1 MNVFYVI
8 LSLFLLLSSASGL
21 IRQYRG
27 ADVSITVTIR
37 TADCSGAGTDSDV
50 ASSPGFVDEDGYL
63 VWWIPMKA
71 LKGNDEDNLERDT
84 EQFMARPFYIYEQC
98 FRPNFFNFEV
108 YSWALNFMARWKPG
122 NMGVAMYVD
131 GFLKPSIKGEIF
143 TLAMDVCRVPL
154 LLTFLLVSASA
165 FTRLHSDASAILTV
179 TIGTGDCLGAGTNAD
194 VSASPG
200 FIDEHG
206 YLVWYVK
213 MKAVKGTADENLERE
228 TQQVMTKNLT
238 VHDFKQIEHAC
249 TMHSHMEQLRYEEC
263 FYANFF
269 NFDTYTWAFN
279 FGADWKPGKMQAK
292 LEIIKPSSQEFVK
305 SVIPE
310 RDCLNDWVPASS
322 NGHYPLCKNIKK
334 RAFEIKSTGP
344 PYIHKRY
351 KNCF

>member
-131 GFLKPSIKGEIF
+131 GPNARQMIRS
-143 TLAMDVCRVPL
+143 TVP
-154 LLTFLLVSASA
+154 
-165 FTRLHSDASAILTV
+165 
-179 TIGTGDCLGAGTNAD
+179 G
-194 VSASPG
+194 
-200 FIDEHG
+200 
-206 YLVWYVK
+206 
-213 MKAVKGTADENLERE
+213 
-228 TQQVMTKNLT
+228 
-238 VHDFKQIEHAC
+238 
-249 TMHSHMEQLRYEEC
+249 
-263 FYANFF
+263 
-269 NFDTYTWAFN
+269 
-279 FGADWKPGKMQAK
+279 
-292 LEIIKPSSQEFVK
+292 
-305 SVIPE
+305 
-310 RDCLNDWVPASS
+310 RDCYDNWVPAMDSGNYHMCTNVKGDAANTPS
-322 NGHYPLCKNIKK
+322 YGRPFVHKHY
-334 RAFEIKSTGP
+334 G
-344 PYIHKRY
+344 
-351 KNCF
+351 NC